1 MGSVGGPERG
11 RVANDAGAASVVGEE
26 SLLSGQVVGQNFV
39 VLGRFEGSVEL
50 RGEFRI
56 GQRGYARAQ
65 VRSSRVD
72 VEGIF
77 EGEIRAGI
85 LVLRETARVKGLFRV
100 ERLRMH
106 EGAVLNGAVNP
117 SPDREGVP
125 DTNILPAAGETSE
138 ESELERWEGEGG
150 PSNR

>member
-1 MGSVGGPERG
+1 
-11 RVANDAGAASVVGEE
+11 VANDTDEASVVGEE
-26 SLLSGQVVGQNFV
+26 SLLSGQVVGKDFV

-50 RGEFRI
+50 SGEFRV
-56 GQRGYARAQ
+56 GQGGFARAQ
-65 VRSSRVD
+65 VRSSRVE
-72 VEGIF
+72 VEGMF

-85 LVLRETARVKGLFRV
+85 LVLRETARAKGLFRV

-106 EGAVLNGAVNP
+106 DGAVLNGAVNP
-117 SPDREGVP
+117 SPAREGVP
-125 DTNILPAAGETSE
+125 DRRMPSPAEGTGE